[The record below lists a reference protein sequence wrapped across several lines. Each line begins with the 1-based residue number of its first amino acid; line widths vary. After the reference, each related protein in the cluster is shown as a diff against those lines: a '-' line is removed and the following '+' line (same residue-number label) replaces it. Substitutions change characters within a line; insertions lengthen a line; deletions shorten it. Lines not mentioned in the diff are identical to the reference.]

1 VARSDWPEAFAR
13 AEELLAG
20 VIARH
25 GKEAVT
31 ADIGSPTVHN
41 F

>member
-1 VARSDWPEAFAR
+1 MARSDWPEAFAR
-13 AEELLAG
+13 AEELLG